1 MPRYIVALTE
11 EERQELQS
19 LIQKGGKGYRI
30 KHAQLLLKLD
40 QKPENKAWTYDRIKD
55 AYGTSHNT
63 IAYDPLCPVVCIDET
78 NKQLIEETRIP
89 CEPDCVKIRWQLKTH
104 DARIKLARLYP
115 TLV

>member
-1 MPRYIVALTE
+1 MPRYIVTLTE

-19 LIQKGGKGYRI
+19 LKPYL
-30 KHAQLLLKLD
+30 HAQLLLKLD